1 MKTIDERE
9 TQKQTKNKKKRN
21 KDSKKQGGRKAIVKE
36 WELDDIIVHLS

>member
-36 WELDDIIVHLS
+36 